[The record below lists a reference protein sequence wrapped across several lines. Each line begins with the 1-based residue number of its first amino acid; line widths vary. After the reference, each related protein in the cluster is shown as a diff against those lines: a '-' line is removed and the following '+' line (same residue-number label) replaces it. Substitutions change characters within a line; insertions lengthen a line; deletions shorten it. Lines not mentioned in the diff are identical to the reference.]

1 MKNKKKISTITPT
14 FSSLEKQN
22 TTTTTI
28 NNNNNNNNH
37 NNDRNNTS
45 NIKKNNNTLMTI
57 ALPKT
62 NLSILRSKK
71 KKRKFPKKHCQE
83 KTKISIQES
92 NTFAKT
98 SRWKINKGI
107 RV

>member
-1 MKNKKKISTITPT
+1 MKNKKKISTVTPT

-28 NNNNNNNNH
+28 NNNNNNNNNH

-62 NLSILRSKK
+62 DT
-71 KKRKFPKKHCQE
+71 KFIYTAIKEE
-83 KTKISIQES
+83 K
-92 NTFAKT
+92 A
-98 SRWKINKGI
+98 
-107 RV
+107 

>member
-22 TTTTTI
+22 TTTI

-62 NLSILRSKK
+62 DT
-71 KKRKFPKKHCQE
+71 KFIYTAIKEE
-83 KTKISIQES
+83 K
-92 NTFAKT
+92 A
-98 SRWKINKGI
+98 
-107 RV
+107 